1 MNIIQ
6 KTKIIKKINKE
17 INDIKENIIKKEN
30 SIIEIIKSRNL
41 SIFLKDIL
49 NISINGGVL
58 VGFINLFIELS
69 IFLNSFFEGYNTF
82 VFFMLTLCF
91 LFVVVGISVS
101 LVHFLIRSR
110 KKYNNEKL
118 KDKTELFRVIFNI
131 LKNKT
136 GFTTYQDYI
145 EKDINKMIKN
155 LSEKEKRILLKCK
168 NFKFIHNNTY
178 MDINEQFYKEL
189 RNPYKKSKLKLLP
202 ESEIENFIAKE
213 IKDKEKAYLLLEKE
227 DNKKEV
233 INIKNKKIISL

>member
-6 KTKIIKKINKE
+6 KTKVVKKINKE
-17 INDIKENIIKKEN
+17 INDIKKNIRKKED
-30 SIIEIIKSRNL
+30 SIVELIKNKNL
-41 SIFLKDIL
+41 NIFLKDIL

-58 VGFINLFIELS
+58 FYLMHLFFELS
-69 IFLNSFFEGYNTF
+69 IFSNSL
-82 VFFMLTLCF
+82 LTLCF
-91 LFVVVGISVS
+91 LFIVLGISFSFVY
-101 LVHFLIRSR
+101 FLIKVR

-118 KDKTELFRVIFNI
+118 KDKTELFKVIFNI

-136 GFTTYQDYI
+136 GFTTYQEYI

-155 LSEKEKRILLKCK
+155 LSKEEKRILLKCK
-168 NFKFIHNNTY
+168 KFKFIHNDLY

-202 ESEIENFIAKE
+202 KSVIENFIEEE

-227 DNKKEV
+227 DNKKEI
-233 INIKNKKIISL
+233 INFKNKKIISL